1 MKTDFKWILIFT
13 LCAGVLLLR
22 GESFSQSLRTPIIEK
37 GKRDPFALPYG
48 VHPRSRESLHGI
60 KPKPVTPTTTIQEES
75 SPKMEPKEAP
85 LKLKAVLIS
94 DSLRLAT
101 INQFIVQEGDEIL
114 GERVS
119 EIQPDRVILMKGDQK
134 RTLYLDQ
141 SPVKLI
147 TEETSLLPSI
157 KRGNGEKGGTK

>member
-13 LCAGVLLLR
+13 LCAGILLLR
-22 GESFSQSLRTPIIEK
+22 GESFSQTLRKPVIEK

-48 VHPRSRESLHGI
+48 VHPRSRESIQGV
-60 KPKPVTPTTTIQEES
+60 KPKPATPSIPEES
-75 SPKMEPKEAP
+75 SPKIELKEAP
-85 LKLKAVLIS
+85 LELKAVLIS

-101 INQFIVQEGDEIL
+101 INQFIVQEGDMIL

-119 EIQPDRVILMKGDQK
+119 EIRPDKVILTKGDQK

-147 TEETSLLPSI
+147 TEETPILPSI
-157 KRGNGEKGGTK
+157 KRGNGERGGTK